1 MNITVFGGTGETGL
15 QVIKKALI
23 KGHNVTVFARTPS
36 KIPFKNCKLT
46 IVKGELAETDKIE
59 KAVKGADAVIS
70 VLGPT
75 TKTKGLVI
83 AGGIKRIIDSMEKNG
98 VKRLIATATPSYKD
112 PNDKFQLG
120 FALGIFIIKNFLK
133 DSYQNILE
141 TGKHISSSNLEW
153 TLVRLPL
160 LVSKPAKGKL
170 NIGYTGDGK
179 VKLIS
184 LTREDLTDFLLNQLD
199 DKTYVRKAPA
209 ISN

>member
-1 MNITVFGGTGETGL
+1 MKITVFGGTGETGL
-15 QVIKKALI
+15 LVIQKALI
-23 KGHNVTVFARTPS
+23 KGHNVTAFARTPS
-36 KIPFKNCKLT
+36 KIPFQNDNLI
-46 IVKGELAETDKIE
+46 IVNGELAEMDKIE
-59 KAVKGADAVIS
+59 KAVKGADVVIS
-70 VLGPT
+70 TLGPT

-83 AGGIKRIIDSMEKNG
+83 AEGLRSIIDSMEKNG
-98 VKRLIATATPSYKD
+98 VKRLIVTATPSYKD

-120 FALGIFIIKNFLK
+120 FALGIFMIRNFLK
-133 DSYQNILE
+133 DSYQNIVE
-141 TGKHISSSNLEW
+141 IGKQISSSNLEW

-184 LTREDLTDFLLNQLD
+184 LTREDLADFLLNQLD
-199 DKTYVRKAPA
+199 DKTYIRKAPA